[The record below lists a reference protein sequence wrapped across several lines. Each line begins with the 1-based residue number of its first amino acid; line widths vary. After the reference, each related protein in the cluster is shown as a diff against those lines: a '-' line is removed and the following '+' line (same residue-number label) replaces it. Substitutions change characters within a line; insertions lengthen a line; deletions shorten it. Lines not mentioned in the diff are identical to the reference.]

1 MSRKWNWERTDPNR
15 SGSSGD
21 IAKLFRHEEPK
32 TPGVMALNAPSSA
45 ATLMAREVLQNSWD
59 SARELQKHDPTAPQF
74 LLEFRFE
81 ELSGAEKR
89 RLVEAFGLNGLSERL
104 NSVEKGRKHLGLQP
118 TDCLDELSAPDKP
131 LRVLRIVE
139 HATTGMY
146 GSWSAAKSRMYWALV
161 SVGYTMKGSGA
172 GGSYGYGKAGLISGS
187 RIRSIGA
194 YTCFREQDNE
204 PGITRRLLGM
214 TYWGQHDTDES
225 NYTGFARLGY
235 NPNPAIDSVIPF
247 ENLAADEVARSLG
260 MSLRDPGTISD
271 LGTSFLVIDPTVEPD
286 ELLRALER
294 NWWPAIIESDFALSV
309 VDYKGTAMV
318 PRPKRDPVLRT
329 FISAWEIA
337 NERSQPNREKQLF
350 SSLALSSPASED
362 LQKGRPLGNLAL
374 TSDLEDWSYAD
385 QREADDGDIIN
396 HRSLIALVRGPR
408 MIVEYYEAG
417 QAPPYVRGV
426 FVANSD
432 EPEGGRSIDDYLRQ
446 TEPKAHD
453 SWRSDDADGELD
465 PDAAFVAGSIT
476 RTIRN
481 RVNTFRRNLKPAV
494 PKAEDVLLPAFNDL
508 MKRVLRGSGKGVP
521 IPPTEL
527 QPLQVT
533 PSVGLEEAG
542 DGLIRVRGHVT
553 FDLTEHAEEDAAE
566 VRLHVGYRF
575 VEDDRVGDPATV
587 EFNIE
592 GAPGFVA
599 SSPGTFTGK
608 VERGSPIRI
617 DFVSEAYQ
625 ADWTGRLNADGYVI
639 EQPEDSGSR

>member
-1 MSRKWNWERTDPNR
+1 
-15 SGSSGD
+15 
-21 IAKLFRHEEPK
+21 
-32 TPGVMALNAPSSA
+32 MALNAPSSA

-59 SARELQKHDPTAPQF
+59 SARELQRNDPTAPQF
-74 LLEFRFE
+74 LLEFKFE
-81 ELSGAEKR
+81 ELYGAEKR
-89 RLVEAFGLNGLSERL
+89 QLGEAFGLYGLSERL
-104 NSVEKGRKHLGLQP
+104 RRVEKGRKHLGLQP
-118 TDCLDELSAPDKP
+118 MDCLDELSAPEKP

-146 GSWSAAKSRMYWALV
+146 GSWSAANSRMYWALV
-161 SVGYTMKGSGA
+161 SVGYTMKSSGA

-194 YTCFREQDNE
+194 YTCFREQDDE
-204 PGITRRLLGM
+204 PGVTRRLLGM
-214 TYWGQHDTDES
+214 TYWGQHDTGGS
-225 NYTGFARLGY
+225 NYTGFARLGSR
-235 NPNPAIDSVIPF
+235 PNPSLDSVIPF
-247 ENLAADEVARSLG
+247 ENGAADDVASSLG
-260 MSLRDPGTISD
+260 ISLRDPGTISD
-271 LGTSFLVIDPTVEPD
+271 LGTSFLVIDPIVEPVD
-286 ELLRALER
+286 LIRALER
-294 NWWPAIIESDFALSV
+294 DWWPAIIESDFALSV
-309 VDYKGTAMV
+309 VDYDGTEMV

-350 SSLALSSPASED
+350 SPISLSSTASED

-374 TSDLEDWSYAD
+374 TSDLDDWSYAD
-385 QREADDGDIIN
+385 QGETDDGDIIN

-408 MIVEYYEAG
+408 MVVEFYEAG

-432 EPEGGRSIDDYLRQ
+432 EPEGARSIDDYLRQ

-465 PDAAFVAGSIT
+465 PDAALVAGVIT
-476 RTIRN
+476 RTIKN
-481 RVNTFRRNLKPAV
+481 RVNSFRRNLKPAV

-521 IPPTEL
+521 TPPTEL
-527 QPLQVT
+527 QPLQVSPT
-533 PSVGLEEAG
+533 VGLEEAG

-553 FDLTEHAEEDAAE
+553 FDLTEHAQVDAAE
-566 VRLHVGYRF
+566 VRLQVGYRF
-575 VEDDRVGDPATV
+575 IEDDRVGDPVTV

-592 GAPGFVA
+592 GAPGFVS

-608 VERGSPIRI
+608 LERGSPVRI
-617 DFVSEAYQ
+617 DFVSKAYL
-625 ADWTGRLNADGYVI
+625 ADWTGRLIADGYVI
-639 EQPEDSGSR
+639 EQPEGPGSR